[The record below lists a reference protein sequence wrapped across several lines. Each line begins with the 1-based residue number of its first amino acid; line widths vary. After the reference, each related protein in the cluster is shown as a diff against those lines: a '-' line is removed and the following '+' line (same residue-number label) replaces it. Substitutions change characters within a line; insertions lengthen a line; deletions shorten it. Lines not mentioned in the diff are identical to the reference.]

1 MWGQIIIALV
11 CASEILAHD
20 CVIPSSS
27 QFSRASYRRYHGRT
41 ASGKTIYDAGERLI
55 VGTWIRVVC
64 NKDRQGDAVLKV
76 SNHLCSAGNWS
87 PALPVC
93 QEYAR
98 CGAPHRV
105 ENATASERIT
115 PYITFPHQT
124 VVHYKCNAGFDKRG
138 TIAYVKCVDGEWTS
152 ADVICVDRT
161 TITSE
166 KKENTEITTQNNVRI
181 PITTARTIPLCIE
194 PDISHGKL
202 VKNVTSGY
210 YDVICDVGFKV
221 ISPKS
226 IRCLRGVWSEPIPQ
240 CDILR
245 CPQLSANF
253 TLYQSRRYSTRTG
266 SGYAQPVGRALNSG
280 LPHGAAVKINC
291 GDDAYPTLGVERAW
305 CHEGRW
311 LPREPI
317 CKKYCARPASVNL
330 NDANTQLLPVPK
342 LVMDGVSVTQTCA
355 DGNTRMNYCADGS
368 WLHGFLPCL

>member
-240 CDILR
+240 CDIR
-245 CPQLSANF
+245 
-253 TLYQSRRYSTRTG
+253 
-266 SGYAQPVGRALNSG
+266 
-280 LPHGAAVKINC
+280 K
-291 GDDAYPTLGVERAW
+291 
-305 CHEGRW
+305 
-311 LPREPI
+311 
-317 CKKYCARPASVNL
+317 
-330 NDANTQLLPVPK
+330 
-342 LVMDGVSVTQTCA
+342 
-355 DGNTRMNYCADGS
+355 
-368 WLHGFLPCL
+368 